1 MSEELLI
8 YVFWPNASR
17 RVPCSA
23 REGLFIENQRS
34 FAAGDR
40 KEFPI
45 LDVHFPNWDG
55 SSVER

>member
-17 RVPCSA
+17 RVLCST

-34 FAAGDR
+34 FTAGNR
-40 KEFPI
+40 KGLPI
-45 LDVHFPNWDG
+45 LDVHFPNWEG
-55 SSVER
+55 SSVEG